1 MSSRASQPCKELG
14 NHVPGLKYSRGEG
27 REGRKGEGKSRERK
41 GGWRGK
47 ARRSTKNR
55 EVRKEGREEKEE
67 ELEKM
72 MKKRVKTERG
82 PRRGKEVI

>member
-27 REGRKGEGKSRERK
+27 REGRKGGEGKSRERWGGRK
-41 GGWRGK
+41 G
-47 ARRSTKNR
+47 RREGLKKKWKG
-55 EVRKEGREEKEE
+55 KEGRTEKKR

-72 MKKRVKTERG
+72 MKEKKRQG
-82 PRRGKEVI
+82 